1 MMTSKYH
8 SLVYHHTTHLNNI
21 TGTKIGYVLDNN
33 AIVIRSLQISP
44 PSLANVLGKQ
54 VRTDTKTNSIDTDT
68 NTIVISN
75 NKENKLTL
83 TENRS
88 CIELMKRIENETS
101 ATKRLRIF
109 KKSFETIFSNSTR
122 FVNTIIS
129 CSLSSKIWEPIEI
142 LLQTKGLVSSS
153 SCPELLESML
163 VNERLDLVKLALK
176 HIHDLTERD
185 LVRVL
190 CYVRSVRLC
199 LSLSL
204 LTLNI
209 TTGTS

>member
-1 MMTSKYH
+1 
-8 SLVYHHTTHLNNI
+8 
-21 TGTKIGYVLDNN
+21 
-33 AIVIRSLQISP
+33 
-44 PSLANVLGKQ
+44 
-54 VRTDTKTNSIDTDT
+54 
-68 NTIVISN
+68 
-75 NKENKLTL
+75 
-83 TENRS
+83 
-88 CIELMKRIENETS
+88 
-101 ATKRLRIF
+101 
-109 KKSFETIFSNSTR
+109 
-122 FVNTIIS
+122 
-129 CSLSSKIWEPIEI
+129 

-153 SCPELLESML
+153 SSPELLESML

-204 LTLNI
+204 RTLNI